1 MGELTAINKYFT
13 QPYRMIFA
21 VVHLRSSSMQS
32 ALQTADFD
40 WHILKHSTSLP
51 AFVVNHY
58 HVPVVVPTCAAVP
71 LSLAAAKL
79 ACLEPPALTSWPAPR
94 GVASARCVGEVA
106 HGHRPRGSVQP
117 RWRIWSH
124 RRNRI
129 LCAIGRS
136 LLLKQIASV
145 ELWEMYENMKFRTGR
160 YEINVYTICT
170 YVCCTCDPMWS
181 NEFVEGNPGI
191 HRIWRYFTRL
201 GAFQELNQMYL
212 EFFKPNLK

>member
-1 MGELTAINKYFT
+1 MRDTRPLAALQVLLSESHIQGCKRLPLKSKREVHILQCLCRKMGELTAINKYST
-13 QPYRMIFA
+13 QPYPMIFA

-117 RWRIWSH
+117 RWRI
-124 RRNRI
+124 
-129 LCAIGRS
+129 
-136 LLLKQIASV
+136 
-145 ELWEMYENMKFRTGR
+145 
-160 YEINVYTICT
+160 
-170 YVCCTCDPMWS
+170 
-181 NEFVEGNPGI
+181 
-191 HRIWRYFTRL
+191 
-201 GAFQELNQMYL
+201 
-212 EFFKPNLK
+212 